1 MLKRNRRQETACR
14 RDFLRAILWVV
25 RGWTAASGAAVQ
37 RACGYRVGALRTAAF
52 LRASAAF
59 VKRSVQAGRTALVA
73 GVAREAAAAD
83 GKADLKSRF
92 QCFRHLGRFKPRVLP
107 VLHDDTGAPF
117 PDAEAEA
124 EAVQKHFTRIV
135 KGTVLAD
142 GVPVPAAG
150 LVLDALTR
158 RCGSS

>member
-1 MLKRNRRQETACR
+1 MSTRLAAGRR
-14 RDFLRAILWVV
+14 W
-25 RGWTAASGAAVQ
+25 AAAGGTAVQ

-59 VKRSVQAGRTALVA
+59 VRRSVQAGRTALVA

-107 VLHDDTGAPF
+107 VLHDDTGVPF
-117 PDAEAEA
+117 PDAESQA
-124 EAVQKHFTRIV
+124 EAVQKNFTRIM

-142 GVPVPAAG
+142 GVQVPAAG
-150 LVLDALTR
+150 LGLTPCCRIPAWTR